1 MTLLKCLADFSEDNE
16 MEINEISVNSGV
28 SFDEMAAE
36 LYDKYVESFND
47 TQI

>member
-1 MTLLKCLADFSEDNE
+1 MTLPKCLADFEEDNE
-16 MEINEISVNSGV
+16 IEISEKAFDNGV

-47 TQI
+47 VNS